1 MSLKQ
6 NKHQLRFALMLAA
19 FSALGPFTID
29 MYLPAFPQMMQF
41 FGTNASVIQVSLT
54 ACVLGLG
61 LGQIV
66 MGILSDV
73 HGRRKPL
80 LFGMILYFLASL
92 GCAFAPNIAIF
103 ITLRFIQG
111 FAASA
116 GIVIS
121 RAIVRDTYSGG
132 ELAKFFSLLM
142 TIGNVA
148 PLLAPLAGSTVIS
161 YSTWV
166 GVFIFL
172 GLLGLLLTTITTWNL
187 KESLPVERRA
197 SSEFRGLLR
206 NFKSLLVNRTF
217 MGYALAPG
225 IMFAGVFAYISATP
239 FIYQKLYGVSPGV
252 FSILFALN
260 GVSLIL
266 GSQIT
271 RRLTGRMTERRI
283 LLIGLTLAL
292 ITSTAVLIAVLTH
305 GALLTLVIPLF
316 LLVASIGVTAPIFSA
331 LAMESQGHIAGSAS
345 ALLGVIPLLLG
356 SVTSPL
362 VGVAGEY
369 SALPLGIIIVT
380 TSLLSI
386 IAYVALVSYKE
397 DRSIQ

>member
-1 MSLKQ
+1 MSLEQ

-29 MYLPAFPQMMQF
+29 MYLPSFPQMMQF

-132 ELAKFFSLLM
+132 ELAKFFHS
-142 TIGNVA
+142 
-148 PLLAPLAGSTVIS
+148 
-161 YSTWV
+161 
-166 GVFIFL
+166 
-172 GLLGLLLTTITTWNL
+172 
-187 KESLPVERRA
+187 
-197 SSEFRGLLR
+197 
-206 NFKSLLVNRTF
+206 
-217 MGYALAPG
+217 
-225 IMFAGVFAYISATP
+225 
-239 FIYQKLYGVSPGV
+239 
-252 FSILFALN
+252 
-260 GVSLIL
+260 
-266 GSQIT
+266 
-271 RRLTGRMTERRI
+271 
-283 LLIGLTLAL
+283 
-292 ITSTAVLIAVLTH
+292 
-305 GALLTLVIPLF
+305 
-316 LLVASIGVTAPIFSA
+316 
-331 LAMESQGHIAGSAS
+331 
-345 ALLGVIPLLLG
+345 
-356 SVTSPL
+356 
-362 VGVAGEY
+362 
-369 SALPLGIIIVT
+369 
-380 TSLLSI
+380 
-386 IAYVALVSYKE
+386 
-397 DRSIQ
+397 